1 MTNLDYLSQIPI
13 TSGNGQTL
21 NIKTGQDGKF
31 ISDDLDQQLH
41 EKDIAD
47 QKALQLS
54 GESLKIKSIGTSK
67 INEEY
72 QNKWFE
78 NMELIGKQLYKL
90 KDLTDQTM
98 GEIAKEQPLILQN
111 KFDFTLKEGKIKVI
125 TNDMSDKQKNYLEKK
140 LNGNSELVDILGKLN
155 ENLADYYKVDEE
167 DMQGRLKVLK
177 FQDSVRKESEWISDR
192 GMVGP
197 AERKQNYA
205 ARFSTTAFTSEM
217 LEHHFPG
224 PISTKV

>member
-13 TSGNGQTL
+13 TSGNGQIL
-21 NIKTGQDGKF
+21 SIKTEQDGKF
-31 ISDDLDQQLH
+31 ISDNLDQQLH

-47 QKALQLS
+47 QKAQQLS
-54 GESLKIKSIGTSK
+54 GKSLKIISIGTSK
-67 INEEY
+67 INKEY

-111 KFDFTLKEGKIKVI
+111 KFDFTLKDGQIKVI
-125 TNDMSDKQKNYLEKK
+125 TNDMSDKQIKYLEKK
-140 LNGNSELVDILGKLN
+140 INGNTELVEVLGKLN
-155 ENLADYYKVDEE
+155 ENLADHYKVDEE
-167 DMQGRLKVLK
+167 DMQGRLKVLE

-197 AERKQNYA
+197 AGRKQNYA
-205 ARFSTTAFTSEM
+205 ARFSTTAFTEDA
-217 LEHHFPG
+217 LKHHFPA